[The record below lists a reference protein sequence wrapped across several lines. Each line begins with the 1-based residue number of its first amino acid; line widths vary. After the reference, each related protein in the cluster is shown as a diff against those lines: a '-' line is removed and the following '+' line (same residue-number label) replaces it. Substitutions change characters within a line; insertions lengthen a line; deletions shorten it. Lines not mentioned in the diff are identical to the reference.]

1 MWFTNPQI
9 VSLIQHIF
17 SYFFSF
23 FQYIIHTSMA
33 PAKRRADDKI
43 MKKPTLSNTEVS
55 VSLHERLQ
63 LNTSNVSILILS
75 SLDFFLVFAI
85 FISAAETF
93 KFFYF
98 NKKRDTHAR
107 TYARTHVRTH
117 ARTHARA
124 HDLFS

>member
-1 MWFTNPQI
+1 MSMTILYTFWDHVVYKSTN
-9 VSLIQHIF
+9 SE
-17 SYFFSF
+17 SNTTYFFISFSF

-98 NKKRDTHAR
+98 NKKRN
-107 TYARTHVRTH
+107 
-117 ARTHARA
+117 THARA